1 MLMDHDHDHDAMAV
15 DPAADAHPAAS
26 APDPMLVDR
35 DDAVSNVSAWTYTP
49 GTPYRVGG
57 HVLETPHINRLGE
70 IDLRHLVRDLR
81 RELATKD
88 AQLHAS
94 AQIGQTLVERNNQ
107 LLHEKQDLMKAHTE
121 LNHALAE
128 AKTTPAST
136 SPSATRCAN
145 CGEPTTTEG
154 AVVTDD
160 HVHDTTAEHAA
171 HLELQVR
178 HLEAEL
184 GELRSQL
191 AETEATQYDAM
202 RRYDT
207 LVDTKEADERTLR
220 RRVAELESQVA
231 ERDQQIDEWRSKVM
245 VLGEDKARL
254 AEEKMDLVKKRN
266 ELAETANVAYTLQVH
281 LHELEI
287 QNSNL
292 AAEKQSALQLVSE
305 RQAEIQV
312 LEERVEVLEGQL
324 DELVELRA
332 EHHEALLTNDAL
344 TSQLEELQNTI
355 QVLSAKLNALQNPQ
369 GISHPDDQ
377 APAAAKTLLTEVEDK
392 RRNLE
397 ERHERLGRE
406 HERLLRRHLDEGER
420 LRRQIFR
427 LQQLSAD
434 RTHDDHVKRLEAA
447 LAQAQAE
454 NRELVHR
461 VAQLEGRQRAATP
474 ELVGGATGPNDTD
487 SVMGTQPDGA
497 EVAAANAAAAAV
509 ASSGGAADVQDAAV
523 SAAAHKAAERYL
535 RMRIESLEADLR
547 AQRKKLQTANMIKLN
562 ETAKLRAAEDELYQR
577 DASVRKLNAAVSKLQ
592 YRIDELEANCD
603 CPKPPAQPGT
613 PVSHRSSAR
622 RAGSAPRS
630 GSRGSPA
637 SRSATPGSTGS
648 PIPPMPPVPPETPT
662 PSSRQ
667 RRSASHTADSSSRSP
682 GTDAHGHHSRTPAA
696 RRSTTRSPAP
706 GTATSAGA
714 TPAATGAGGRL
725 RKRVPTPHAVRHPE
739 SSRATPA
746 SVADTSTPST
756 PTGDLPGSWD
766 DSRVPVIP
774 LARVASPRF
783 IDKHKVI
790 LMPQATVAAAAGS
803 ADHAWRAESPT
814 PAGPRGSG
822 SGRAAAAGQTTETV
836 EQQPGDCRPQ

>member
-1 MLMDHDHDHDAMAV
+1 MLMDHDHDAMAV
-15 DPAADAHPAAS
+15 DVADAPPAAS

-128 AKTTPAST
+128 AKTTPTST
-136 SPSATRCAN
+136 VASATRCAN
-145 CGEPTTTEG
+145 CGEPTTTDG

-160 HVHDTTAEHAA
+160 HAHDTTAEHAA

-202 RRYDT
+202 RRYDA

-231 ERDQQIDEWRSKVM
+231 ERDQQIDEWRGKVM

-355 QVLSAKLNALQNPQ
+355 QVLSAKLNALQNPH

-474 ELVGGATGPNDTD
+474 EIVGGATGPNDTD

-613 PVSHRSSAR
+613 PVSTHRSSSAR
-622 RAGSAPRS
+622 RAG
-630 GSRGSPA
+630 
-637 SRSATPGSTGS
+637 
-648 PIPPMPPVPPETPT
+648 
-662 PSSRQ
+662 
-667 RRSASHTADSSSRSP
+667 P
-682 GTDAHGHHSRTPAA
+682 GTDTHGHHSRTPAA

-714 TPAATGAGGRL
+714 TPAATAAGGRL

-746 SVADTSTPST
+746 SVVDTSTPST

-822 SGRAAAAGQTTETV
+822 GRAAAAGQSAETV

>member
-1 MLMDHDHDHDAMAV
+1 MLMDHDHDAMAV
-15 DPAADAHPAAS
+15 DPAADAPAAS

-49 GTPYRVGG
+49 GTPYRIGG

-128 AKTTPAST
+128 AKTTPASAAA
-136 SPSATRCAN
+136 SATRCAN
-145 CGEPTTTEG
+145 CGESTTTDG
-154 AVVTDD
+154 AVVTD
-160 HVHDTTAEHAA
+160 HEHDTSAEHAA

-202 RRYDT
+202 RRYDA
-207 LVDTKEADERTLR
+207 LVDSKEADERTLR

-231 ERDQQIDEWRSKVM
+231 ERDQQIDEWRGKVM

-332 EHHEALLTNDAL
+332 EHHEALLTNDTL

-355 QVLSAKLNALQNPQ
+355 QILSAKLNALQNPQ

-474 ELVGGATGPNDTD
+474 EIVGGATGPNDTD

-613 PVSHRSSAR
+613 PVSTHRSSSAR

-630 GSRGSPA
+630 ASRGSPA
-637 SRSATPGSTGS
+637 PRSATPGKASS

-662 PSSRQ
+662 PSSRS
-667 RRSASHTADSSSRSP
+667 RRSASHPADSPATSSSRSP
-682 GTDAHGHHSRTPAA
+682 GTDPHGHHSRTPAA
-696 RRSTTRSPAP
+696 RRNTARSPAP

-714 TPAATGAGGRL
+714 TPAATAAGGRL

-790 LMPQATVAAAAGS
+790 LMPQATVAAAAGG
-803 ADHAWRAESPT
+803 ADHTWRAESPT
-814 PAGPRGSG
+814 PTGPRGG
-822 SGRAAAAGQTTETV
+822 KAAAGQTETV